1 MKFVMVS
8 LAAVVFICPLDSFGG
23 CLKGDCVNGQGTMSF
38 VHGGKYIGQFKDGKL
53 HGHGALVTSDGTRY
67 IGSFKDNKFHGKG
80 TVIFPDGR
88 KYEDHFKDGK
98 MSGRGKTT
106 FLGVNSADQFKENLG
121 GTAAIAF
128 QDLAKW
134 QRDMIINYPVTFVAE
149 DDRTDG
155 KEITI
160 DPPDPADDISLKG
173 WYVKNEKVE
182 RFDWD
187 NEITTN
193 SNLSIEKEIKIGTQ
207 KYNMYM
213 EPDYTFGSE
222 DMGSN
227 WGVEF
232 GIRLPFPD

>member
-1 MKFVMVS
+1 MKFILMS
-8 LAAVVFICPLDSFGG
+8 LAALVFICPTDSFGE

-38 VHGGKYIGQFKDGKL
+38 VHGGRYTGQFKNGQL
-53 HGHGALVTSDGTRY
+53 HGHGTLVTAEGTRY

-88 KYEDHFKDGK
+88 KYEDHFKDGR
-98 MSGRGKTT
+98 MRGRGKTT
-106 FLGVNSADQFKENLG
+106 FLGIRSEDQHDDKLG
-121 GTAAIAF
+121 ATAALAF

-134 QRDMIINYPVTFVAE
+134 QRHMIINSPVILITE
-149 DDRTDG
+149 GDRTDVQE
-155 KEITI
+155 KTI
-160 DPPDPADDISLKG
+160 DPSAQMDSLSLKG
-173 WYVKNEKVE
+173 WYVNKGKVE

-187 NEITTN
+187 NEITAN
-193 SNLSIEKEIKIGTQ
+193 SNVTIEKEIKVGTQ